1 MKNSLTVC
9 AVALLVTGSAVAE
22 QKGGG
27 KIGARPARTSPN
39 LLLRGIAWA
48 VGEEPVR
55 FEQR

>member
-9 AVALLVTGSAVAE
+9 AVALLMTGSAVAE
-22 QKGGG
+22 QKVGG

-48 VGEEPVR
+48 VSE
-55 FEQR
+55 